1 MRLLEV
7 VLIPCRAIVY
17 IASVLA
23 PSSLRCDWRREW
35 LSEIWHQSR
44 APEIEKG
51 ELRSIWRLYCSSF
64 GSLAD
69 AWWQFREDGHALSRL
84 SRILRSP
91 RFCLSSLGLLFL
103 ICFVVSGFLPAT
115 RTVLFPLPYQDG
127 DRMAIVS
134 RTGRMEP
141 VRRGIPKEIAQAWLR
156 NSHLIDAMASS
167 SFATQVSAIAGGR
180 RVTTSFVTASSNLFD
195 VLGVAI
201 APAASHSA
209 GGDTQPAVYLSHAFW
224 EKQLHGDSQIVGTR
238 LLIKGRAEVVAGIL
252 PVNAWF
258 LSPAIGIYRLQPMDD
273 EAGGLLVVHCRPH
286 VSTSA
291 LERELAQAAEGEGY
305 AFVSTAPH
313 AVFLPDAQRA
323 PISIFAAACFLA
335 MVLAVLAHGP
345 RWMRLNNVADW
356 LPSKN
361 WRWWKFFFVKTLLAL
376 LLVFIVGLELFVAG
390 TRQTMSEALGG
401 PALMWFYIVGCNA
414 VLLASISDQRARCRV
429 CQRLLGLPIQIG
441 CPGCLLLDWAGTE
454 FLCPQG
460 HGVLYVPHHV
470 ACWEQEDTWVL
481 LET

>member
-7 VLIPCRAIVY
+7 ALIPCRAIVY

-23 PSSLRCDWRREW
+23 PSPLRRDWRREW

-44 APEIEKG
+44 TPEIERG
-51 ELRSIWRLYCSSF
+51 ELRSIWQLYCRSF
-64 GSLAD
+64 GSLPD
-69 AWWQFREDGHALSRL
+69 AWWQFQEDGHALSQL
-84 SRILRSP
+84 SQILRSP
-91 RFCLSSLGLLFL
+91 RFCLGLLGLLLL
-103 ICFVVSGFLPAT
+103 ICFVASGFLPAT

-127 DRMAIVS
+127 NRMAIVS
-134 RTGRMEP
+134 RTGRMQA
-141 VRRGIPKEIAQAWLR
+141 VRRGIPEEIAQAWLR
-156 NSHLIDAMASS
+156 NSHLIDAMAIS
-167 SFATQVSAIAGGR
+167 SFATQVSVMAGGHR
-180 RVTTSFVTASSNLFD
+180 LKTSLVTASSNLFD
-195 VLGVAI
+195 VLGVPI
-201 APAASHSA
+201 ATGTSSSA
-209 GGDTQPAVYLSHAFW
+209 DRSGSTVYLSHRFW
-224 EKQLHGDSQIVGTR
+224 EKQLGSDPRIVGAR
-238 LLIKGRAEVVAGIL
+238 LLVKGRAEVVAGIL
-252 PVNAWF
+252 PANAWF
-258 LSPAIGIYRLQPMDD
+258 LSPGIGVYRLEPMEDG
-273 EAGGLLVVHCRPH
+273 AGGLLVVHSRPQ
-286 VSTSA
+286 VSSGD
-291 LERELAQAAEGEGY
+291 LERELSQAAEDEGY

-323 PISIFAAACFLA
+323 PISLFAAACLMA
-335 MVLAVLAHGP
+335 IVLAVLANGP
-345 RWMRLNNVADW
+345 RWVRLNNIADW

-401 PALMWFYIVGCNA
+401 PALIWFYIMGCNA

-429 CQRLLGLPIQIG
+429 CQRLLGLPVQIG

-470 ACWEQEDTWVL
+470 ACWEQKDRWVL